1 MNKTSLYDEH
11 VRLNATMV
19 PFAGYLMPLQ
29 YSSIN
34 HEHLQVR
41 TDVGVFDV
49 SHMGEILVEGPDS
62 FAFVNHV
69 LTNKMPPGPN
79 PKAIYT
85 LMCDE
90 AGFIIDDLIVYP
102 LEAQRYFLVVNASNT
117 AKDFDWLA
125 KQAATFEV
133 TVTDVSAA
141 YGQIAIQG
149 PRAEGVLS
157 SIFGTEAAVL
167 TFMQFKEMTYDGD
180 RVLLSRS
187 GYTGEDGFE
196 AYATPSTIHKLWTL
210 VIEKYRAT
218 PCGLGA
224 RDTLRFEAALSLYGH
239 EIDDR
244 TTPLEAGLKFAVSF
258 DKDFIG
264 KAVLAE
270 QLEQG
275 ARRKLVGL
283 DIVGRGI
290 ARADYE
296 VCQDER
302 RVGKVTTGY
311 LLPNHAHPLA
321 LAMVETACAAVGTE
335 LAVMIRN
342 QAVKAVV
349 RDIRFMDK
357 KYKK

>member
-1 MNKTSLYDEH
+1 
-11 VRLNATMV
+11 
-19 PFAGYLMPLQ
+19 
-29 YSSIN
+29 
-34 HEHLQVR
+34 
-41 TDVGVFDV
+41 
-49 SHMGEILVEGPDS
+49 
-62 FAFVNHV
+62 
-69 LTNKMPPGPN
+69 
-79 PKAIYT
+79 
-85 LMCDE
+85 
-90 AGFIIDDLIVYP
+90 
-102 LEAQRYFLVVNASNT
+102 
-117 AKDFDWLA
+117 
-125 KQAATFEV
+125 
-133 TVTDVSAA
+133 
-141 YGQIAIQG
+141 
-149 PRAEGVLS
+149 
-157 SIFGTEAAVL
+157 
-167 TFMQFKEMTYDGD
+167 
-180 RVLLSRS
+180 LLSRS